1 MLALAFAGQASAQ
14 ITLGQLA
21 PTSPASGECG
31 EGASGTF
38 FWQLELSEGTSYE
51 VPAPGGVLTSWS
63 TRAAGGAGQFLTL
76 KVLRPAGGTS
86 YAVVGTDGP
95 RALAPSAVDTFP
107 TNLPVQ
113 AGDVIGTYNGSAL
126 ESAKVTCRFPTSS
139 EDDIPAFGFA
149 PPAGPVNI
157 EGVNLKWRVN
167 LSATVLLSPT
177 VASLGTTAGPLAG
190 GTSVTISGSEF
201 EQVSAVRFGAAPAQ
215 SYTVDSAGQ
224 ITAVSPPGKAGSVP
238 VTVTTIAGTAASGGQ
253 FSYKAPPTV
262 TALSPVEGTTAGGTA
277 VTISGVDF
285 GEATG
290 VDFGATPAR
299 SFSVDSAGQITG
311 VSPAGGAGAVSVR
324 VITPWG
330 TVTSSQSF
338 TYKAPPADPPPANGT
353 GPGPTA
359 GPATSPGAPG
369 PITTPEPPRPA
380 SCRVPKLAG
389 KKLSTAKKAIVAAN
403 CKVGTVTKKKGVT
416 ARTGKVVKQSP
427 KAGASM
433 PAGSKVNLTL
443 G

>member
-1 MLALAFAGQASAQ
+1 MIALAFAGQASAQ
-14 ITLGQLA
+14 VTLGQLA

-31 EGASGTF
+31 EGASGSF
-38 FWQLELSEGTSYE
+38 FWKLELGGGASYE
-51 VPAPGGVLTSWS
+51 VPAPGGVITSWS

-76 KVLRPAGGTS
+76 KVLRPAGGSS

-107 TNLPVQ
+107 VNLAVQ

-126 ESAKVTCRFPTSS
+126 ESAKVTCRFPTSN
-139 EDDIPAFGFA
+139 EADIPAFGFA
-149 PPAGPVNI
+149 PPAGPVEI
-157 EGVNLKWRVN
+157 AGVNLKWRVN
-167 LSATVLLSPT
+167 LSATVLLAPT

-201 EQVSAVRFGAAPAQ
+201 EQVSAVRFGAVPAQ

-224 ITAVSPPGKAGSVP
+224 ITAVSPPGQAGSVP

-253 FSYKAPPTV
+253 FSYRPPPTV
-262 TALSPVEGTTAGGTA
+262 TSLSPVEGTTAGGTA
-277 VTISGVDF
+277 VTISGTDF

-290 VDFGATPAR
+290 VHFGATPAR
-299 SFSVDSAGQITG
+299 SYSVDSAGQITA
-311 VSPAGGAGAVSVR
+311 VSPAGGAGPVSVT
-324 VITPWG
+324 VTTPWG

-338 TYKAPPADPPPANGT
+338 TYKTPPPDAPPGNGAD
-353 GPGPTA
+353 PGPTA
-359 GPATSPGAPG
+359 GPSTPSGGPG
-369 PITTPEPPRPA
+369 PTTTAEPPRPA

-389 KKLSTAKKAIVAAN
+389 KKLSTAKKAIVAAD

-416 ARTGKVVKQSP
+416 TKTGKAVKQSP
-427 KAGASM
+427 KAGTSR